1 MEPGERRL
9 LRGCARWAR
18 IAAHAASMAARR
30 SSGDRRRSRARRRG
44 ARAPR
49 LGASR
54 SGRDLGR
61 PAAGGVR
68 RDDGR
73 RGLTSLVRM
82 AHGAARAAGP
92 RPYAQGTVTVEP
104 TSDRVRHALA
114 FPIETPRLVIRSF
127 EIGDA
132 EMLHDRVFGDEE
144 TMRFIPR
151 GASPSLER
159 TRGAV
164 ERFIRHEREHGFGLW
179 AVELRATGEFIG
191 DCGLVYLEG
200 IGPEG

>member
-1 MEPGERRL
+1 
-9 LRGCARWAR
+9 
-18 IAAHAASMAARR
+18 
-30 SSGDRRRSRARRRG
+30 
-44 ARAPR
+44 
-49 LGASR
+49 
-54 SGRDLGR
+54 
-61 PAAGGVR
+61 
-68 RDDGR
+68 
-73 RGLTSLVRM
+73 
-82 AHGAARAAGP
+82 
-92 RPYAQGTVTVEP
+92 VTAEP

-132 EMLHDRVFGDEE
+132 EMLHERVFGDDE

-151 GASPSLER
+151 GASPSVER

-191 DCGLVYLEG
+191 DCGLVYVEARVRRSRSRTTSPRSGGDAASQRKPRAPVSTTVSASSGCARSSPSASLSTW
-200 IGPEG
+200 PRAA